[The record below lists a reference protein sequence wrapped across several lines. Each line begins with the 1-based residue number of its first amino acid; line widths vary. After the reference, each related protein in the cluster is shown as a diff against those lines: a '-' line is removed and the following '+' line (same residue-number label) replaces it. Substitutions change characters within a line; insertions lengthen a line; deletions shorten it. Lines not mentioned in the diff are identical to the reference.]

1 MVSGAVRKVTM
12 RTRRSSRLAP
22 IALVAAALLL
32 APHPA
37 IAAENAWDSPV
48 LIGTAPASTDSVR
61 VVADGSTLIAARL
74 FGEAPNTEV
83 VVSRSTD
90 GVTWSPLSFLS
101 EPGVISTDIEL
112 VSGGGR
118 TTIAWLQEIGGEYRV
133 QVAASSNLGSTWT
146 SATTISP
153 VGESATELHLATDGS
168 TIVATWASEA
178 AGDVRILV
186 STSTNGV
193 SWSAAHELDSG
204 DDAQNP
210 YAAVEGDT
218 IAVAWASSPG
228 GVNISEV
235 AASTTSGATWGA
247 PLEIPGDAGPEP
259 KLVLHQGQLAAVFAT
274 YDGPLTV
281 RTTPD
286 LGQNWP
292 VVTGVSSGID
302 GKAFDVSVAAD
313 GDNLTVIWWVQ
324 GPPRARVQVASSLD
338 FGVSFSVLEQL
349 STENA
354 PFPTP
359 RVTAAGDT
367 RVAVW
372 SETDGTFA
380 RAMVATSTNRGLDWS
395 TPQAISASGG
405 NAIAPHAVVRGT
417 TATVVWGY
425 TVGSNGFA
433 QASSFTAPLTVRRI
447 AGTDRYRT
455 AVEISKEFAPGVPVV
470 YLATGTDYPDA
481 LSAASAA
488 ASQGGPLLLTTPNA
502 LPAVV
507 SAELQR
513 LNPALVVMAG
523 GTSVVSAAVQQQVE
537 AALPAAVVR
546 RDNGANR
553 YETSRLIA
561 ERAFTTA
568 TTAFIATGLNFP
580 DALSASAAAGG
591 LDAPVILVNG
601 KATTLDAA
609 TLELLTDLGVETV
622 TVVGGTGVVSAG
634 IETSLDT
641 AFGAADV
648 SRLSGS
654 DRYATSLAINSS
666 LFTDAD
672 TVYLATGRGFADAL
686 AGAALAGATPGPL
699 FVVPGTCVP
708 SGMLDRIDAFG
719 ASTVVLFGGTGVLT
733 PAVASLTPC

>member
-1 MVSGAVRKVTM
+1 M
-12 RTRRSSRLAP
+12 RARRSSRLAP

-32 APHPA
+32 APQPA
-37 IAAENAWDSPV
+37 IAAVDAWDVPV
-48 LIGTAPASTDSVR
+48 AMGPAPTSSDSVR
-61 VVADGSTLIAARL
+61 VVADGSTLLATWL
-74 FGEAPNTEV
+74 LGEAPSTEV
-83 VVSRSTD
+83 VLSRSTD
-90 GVTWSPLSFLS
+90 GITWSSLSYLS
-101 EPGVISTDIEL
+101 DPATIASDIQL

-118 TTIAWLQEIGGEYRV
+118 ITSAWLQGIGGDYRV
-133 QVAASSNLGSTWT
+133 HVATSSNNGSTWST
-146 SATTISP
+146 PTTISP
-153 VGESATELHLATDGS
+153 VGESAAQLHLATDGS
-168 TIVATWASEA
+168 TIVATWADQ
-178 AGDVRILV
+178 AGGDSRILV
-186 STSTNGV
+186 STSSDGT
-193 SWSAAHELDSG
+193 SWSTAQELDSG

-210 YAAVEGDT
+210 HAAIEGDNV
-218 IAVAWASSPG
+218 AVAWASFAG
-228 GVNISEV
+228 GIHIHEM
-235 AASTTSGATWGA
+235 AASTTTGTTWGA
-247 PLEIPGDAGPEP
+247 PLDIPGDAGPEP
-259 KLVLHQGQLAAVFAT
+259 KLVFHQGQLAAVFST
-274 YDGPLTV
+274 YSGPLTV
-281 RTTPD
+281 RTSPD

-302 GKAFDVSVAAD
+302 GETYDISVAAD

-354 PFPTP
+354 PFATP

-372 SETDGTFA
+372 TETDGTFE
-380 RAMVATSTNRGLDWS
+380 RTMVATSTNRGLDWS

-405 NAIAPHAVVRGT
+405 DATAPQTVVRGT

-455 AVEISKEFAPGVPVV
+455 AVEISKEFAPDVPVV
-470 YLATGTDYPDA
+470 YLATGTNYPDA

-502 LPAVV
+502 LPSVV
-507 SAELQR
+507 TAELQR
-513 LNPALVVMAG
+513 LNPALVVIAG
-523 GTSVVSAAVQQQVE
+523 GTSVVSSAVQQQVE
-537 AALPAAVVR
+537 AALPSAVVR
-546 RDNGANR
+546 RDSGANR

-568 TTAFIATGLNFP
+568 TTAFIATGVNFP

-591 LDAPVILVNG
+591 LGAPVILVNG
-601 KATTLDAA
+601 AATTLDAA
-609 TLELLTDLGVETV
+609 TLDLLTDLGVETV

-634 IETSLDT
+634 IETALDA

-666 LFTDAD
+666 LFTEAD
-672 TVYLATGRGFADAL
+672 TMYLATGRGFADAL

-708 SGMLDRIDAFG
+708 SGMLDRFEALG

-733 PAVASLTPC
+733 AAVESLTPC